1 LLGVLI
7 FIIRFLFI
15 GRWKRGL
22 IVKLLLF
29 RGILLTWRFMIQG
42 GDDKELIEI
51 LYFPEGVEDGL
62 VELVE
67 TTLLNV

>member
-1 LLGVLI
+1 
-7 FIIRFLFI
+7 
-15 GRWKRGL
+15 
-22 IVKLLLF
+22 
-29 RGILLTWRFMIQG
+29 MIQG